1 MLVILSLRRDN
12 DSIVDVVESQN
23 ISNHVLETGLDKVGP
38 RAVVSDILL
47 LIVVIKINTG
57 QMALKIRVG
66 ELNRNQ
72 TGVDLDLIE

>member
-23 ISNHVLETGLDKVGP
+23 ISNHVLETSLDKIGP

-47 LIVVIKINTG
+47 LIVVIKVNTG